1 MWFGCEQPFLWGSV
15 ACENGSGGDK
25 KRYDSHEKK
34 TCLKRL
40 IHPNNEKLQV
50 VVTMETLKHRGV
62 KSSGSTPCKL
72 ILFMSYLFKSEF
84 LLIFIPSWKIIFLS
98 LQ

>member
-1 MWFGCEQPFLWGSV
+1 MSSRFFGGSV
-15 ACENGSGGDK
+15 AWHPENGSGGDK
-25 KRYDSHEKK
+25 KRYDSHEKN

-62 KSSGSTPCKL
+62 KSSGSTPRK
-72 ILFMSYLFKSEF
+72 
-84 LLIFIPSWKIIFLS
+84 
-98 LQ
+98 